1 MTFQVFVVIV
11 FCIISKFNDDN
22 DNDKPLKS
30 IDILLIIAD
39 DEQNN
44 YVKTLFLIS
53 QLIRFYVAYW
63 NGKSSTFVFFIFLF
77 YLWWY
82 MWVRFITKITSTST
96 TLMRSVNFD
105 LFLFFFL
112 YFSFIFILLYSLSFY
127 FLFCWNYWIMIINVS
142 FCFIKIRIVFKMN
155 QDQLQFEVQFCAAY
169 SLIYNL

>member
-105 LFLFFFL
+105 LFLFFSYILVL
-112 YFSFIFILLYSLSFY
+112 YSFYCTLCLFIFCFVE
-127 FLFCWNYWIMIINVS
+127 IIESWSSMFHFV
-142 FCFIKIRIVFKMN
+142 
-155 QDQLQFEVQFCAAY
+155 L
-169 SLIYNL
+169 